1 MRRAP
6 RGAPV
11 VLLAALAAAAAHADH
26 PAQPQD
32 GPAPPLWELG
42 IAGAVGTVA
51 DYPASDRYRVR
62 ALPFPYFVYRGRVF
76 RSDESGARVRA
87 SWRQNWE
94 LEVSGSASFATHSS
108 GSGPRAGMPDLDY
121 LLELGPKLKYRFARP
136 EPTAAWF
143 LELPLRAVISTNG
156 HSRLDYRG
164 LTFSPDLGARQRG
177 LFGTRWNGYF
187 DLGPEFASG
196 RFQDYFYQVDP
207 IYARPG
213 RPAYD
218 AHGGYFGARLELGV
232 NRPIA
237 RGVHVFFYS
246 RLEDYHGAA
255 NAGSPLFQTHFGYTG
270 FVGLSWSFLRSREA
284 AAVPE
289 AP

>member
-1 MRRAP
+1 VRSAP
-6 RGAPV
+6 RGAL
-11 VLLAALAAAAAHADH
+11 VLLFAALGTPPAHAEK
-26 PAQPQD
+26 
-32 GPAPPLWELG
+32 PAPARDGQAQPLWELG
-42 IAGAVGTVA
+42 VAGAVGTVA
-51 DYPASDRYRVR
+51 DYPASDHYRVR

-94 LEVSGSASFATHSS
+94 LEVSGSASFATRNA
-108 GSGPRAGMPDLDY
+108 GGPRAGMPDLDY
-121 LLELGPKLKYRFARP
+121 LFELGPKLKYTFARP
-136 EPTAAWF
+136 VPDTAWF

-164 LTFSPDLGARQRG
+164 LTFSPDVGARQRG

-207 IYARPG
+207 IYAHPG
-213 RPAYD
+213 RPAYH
-218 AHGGYFGARLELGV
+218 AHGGYFGTRLELGV
-232 NRPIA
+232 QRPLA
-237 RGVHVFFYS
+237 PGVRVFFYS

-255 NAGSPLFQTHFGYTG
+255 NTGSPLFQTRLGYAG
-270 FVGLSWSFLRSREA
+270 FVGLSWSFLRAREPA
-284 AAVPE
+284 WLPE